1 MIHKTVQKQTCS
13 TVHRKL
19 CTVKRGPFGMQ
30 SRGATHIC
38 LFQCWKKYGDVD
50 DFFMENLVFL
60 MLWVVN
66 QWKQLLKE

>member
-1 MIHKTVQKQTCS
+1 
-13 TVHRKL
+13 
-19 CTVKRGPFGMQ
+19 MQ

-38 LFQCWKKYGDVD
+38 LFQCWKKYGDID
-50 DFFMENLVFL
+50 EFCMENLVFL